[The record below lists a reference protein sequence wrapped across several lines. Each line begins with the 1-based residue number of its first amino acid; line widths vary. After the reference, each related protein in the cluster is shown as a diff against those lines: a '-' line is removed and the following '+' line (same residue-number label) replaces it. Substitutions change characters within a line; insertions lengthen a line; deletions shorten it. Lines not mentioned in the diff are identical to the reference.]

1 MPRELREHYYR
12 LQIRHERAGEWEQA
26 NRVNQW
32 LAGAFTSIPDIV
44 EDNVPVIRRRFLRR
58 LCKAGVI

>member
-1 MPRELREHYYR
+1 MPRELREHYYWS
-12 LQIRHERAGEWEQA
+12 QIRHERRGEWEQA

-32 LAGAFTSIPDIV
+32 LAGAFTSIADIV

-58 LCKAGVI
+58 LCKSGVI